1 MSHNIDMIMY
11 INLNR
16 RTDRRELIEE
26 ELNRY
31 ELRYEGFEA
40 FDMPSFGAYGCLLSH
55 LNVLKTARDRRYKN
69 VLILEDDFTFIV
81 SKDEFEDNLNKFFN
95 SDIGSN
101 YNVCMLS
108 YNLHEHIKLDNM
120 VVSRVLFAQTAS
132 GYIVNSNYYD
142 KLIRLYEWALP
153 LLLQTGAHWLYAND
167 IVWRELQKA
176 DNWYYFKTRI
186 GKQRAGYSDNSN
198 CYNDYNC

>member
-16 RTDRRELIEE
+16 RDDRRKLIEE
-26 ELNRY
+26 ELNNY
-31 ELRYEGFEA
+31 ELKYERFEA
-40 FDMPSFGAYGCLLSH
+40 IDAPNFGCYGCLLSH
-55 LNVLKTARDRRYKN
+55 LNVLKIAREKGYKN
-69 VLILEDDFTFIV
+69 VLILEDDFTFLV
-81 SKDEFEDNLNKFFN
+81 SKEELEDNLNQFFN
-95 SDIGSN
+95 GDIGLN

-108 YNLHEHIKLDNM
+108 YSLHEYKDIDNM
-120 VVSRVLFAQTAS
+120 VVSKILFAQTAS

-142 KLIRLYEWALP
+142 KLIELFEWAVP
-153 LLLQTGAHWLYAND
+153 LLLDTRKHWLYAND
-167 IVWRELQKA
+167 IVWRDLQKI

-186 GKQRAGYSDNSN
+186 GKQQAGYSDNSN

>member
-31 ELRYEGFEA
+31 ELRYERFEA
-40 FDMPSFGAYGCLLSH
+40 FDMPFFGIYGCLLSH
-55 LNVLKTARDRRYKN
+55 LNVLKIARDKGYKN
-69 VLILEDDFTFIV
+69 ILILEDDFTFLV
-81 SKDEFEDNLNKFFN
+81 SKYELEDNLSKFFN
-95 SDIGSN
+95 SDIGIN

-108 YNLHEHIKLDNM
+108 YSLHEYEYIDNN
-120 VVSRVLFAQTAS
+120 VVSKVLFAQTAS
-132 GYIVNSNYYD
+132 GYIINSNYYD
-142 KLIRLYEWALP
+142 KLIELYENVAP
-153 LLLQTGAHWLYAND
+153 LLFQSCAHWLYAND
-167 IVWRELQKA
+167 IVWRDLQKA
-176 DNWYYFKTRI
+176 DKWYYFKTRI

-198 CYNDYNC
+198 CYNDYKC